1 MTKMTILFSGRRK
14 KSSFSFASSFL
25 VDAACP
31 APEPVGPH
39 VSARMPYDDSPLL
52 SLIDVISPYLPARL
66 TDPLY
71 SLAALDVASLASNP
85 AQLLPLALSLL
96 AGYTAILSF
105 LSTARFAFRTALSLA
120 KWGSIAAILSTIYLG
135 YNGAGSERGVSG
147 GVQDAAGYATG
158 VGKTLYS
165 LGRHG
170 ANYWFASTN
179 PSGGSWWSPSS
190 SSASTTARNRQAR
203 ERRRRDSASRA
214 GSSSSSG
221 RSSRSGSA
229 RADDPAAGAQAA
241 QDFVGQAFS
250 SVLEFLNPASVGGNA
265 QQGHPRSSRAKQ
277 APQQAGGDG
286 FSGFAW
292 NLAMGRAKKAWDEMT
307 GAEDDSKHGTRN
319 RNR

>member
-1 MTKMTILFSGRRK
+1 
-14 KSSFSFASSFL
+14 
-25 VDAACP
+25 
-31 APEPVGPH
+31 
-39 VSARMPYDDSPLL
+39 MPYDNSPLL
-52 SLIDVISPYLPARL
+52 SLIDLVSPYLPARL

-71 SLAALDVASLASNP
+71 SLASLDLASLTSNP

-120 KWGSIAAILSTIYLG
+120 KWGSIAAILSALYLG

-170 ANYWFASTN
+170 ANYWFASSAAN
-179 PSGGSWWSPSS
+179 HNNNGGGSWWSPSS

-203 ERRRRDSASRA
+203 ERRRRDSASRR
-214 GSSSSSG
+214 GSD
-221 RSSRSGSA
+221 SA
-229 RADDPAAGAQAA
+229 RAADDPAAAGAQAA

-250 SVLEFLNPASVGGNA
+250 SVLEFLNPATAGTGAGGDHNNNNNNKRG
-265 QQGHPRSSRAKQ
+265 QPRSPRAAKQ
-277 APQQAGGDG
+277 AQPQAAGDG
-286 FSGFAW
+286 LSGFAW

-307 GAEDDSKHGTRN
+307 GAEATGGDDAKYSRN
-319 RNR
+319 RR

>member
-1 MTKMTILFSGRRK
+1 
-14 KSSFSFASSFL
+14 
-25 VDAACP
+25 
-31 APEPVGPH
+31 
-39 VSARMPYDDSPLL
+39 MPYDNNPLL
-52 SLIDVISPYLPARL
+52 NVIDLVSPYLPARL

-71 SLAALDVASLASNP
+71 SLASLDLASLASNP

-120 KWGSIAAILSTIYLG
+120 KWGSIAAVISAVYLG
-135 YNGAGSERGVSG
+135 YTGAGTERGVSG

-170 ANYWFASTN
+170 ANYWFASSAN
-179 PSGGSWWSPSS
+179 NAAGAGSSWFS

-203 ERRRRDSASRA
+203 ERRRRDSKSRA
-214 GSSSSSG
+214 GSASYRSSG
-221 RSSRSGSA
+221 SGSA

-241 QDFVGQAFS
+241 QDFVGQAFN
-250 SVLEFLNPASVGGNA
+250 SVLECLNPPAAGSGSQQSRNSRGAKRAPA
-265 QQGHPRSSRAKQ
+265 QPA
-277 APQQAGGDG
+277 AGGDG
-286 FSGFAW
+286 LSGFAW

-307 GAEDDSKHGTRN
+307 GGDGTAAEARSGGRSRN
-319 RNR
+319 R